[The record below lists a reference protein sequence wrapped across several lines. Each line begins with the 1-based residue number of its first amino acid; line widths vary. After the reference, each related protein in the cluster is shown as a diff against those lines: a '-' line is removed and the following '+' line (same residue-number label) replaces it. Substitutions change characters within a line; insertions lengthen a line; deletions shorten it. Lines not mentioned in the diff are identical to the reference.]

1 MYLPE
6 SVEILPAR
14 DGELPRLVLVDA
26 VVQHLALVQQAQ
38 GVGPVVLGPDP
49 GREKTVRHHHSYCLL
64 GVGRSA
70 PGRQPAAASWPRGQ
84 GLGTQGGPA
93 HSSMTPRVPDKE
105 HPAGLGAL
113 RGCQERPRL
122 WGWVLHSPGAQ
133 PGSGH
138 RYMNPTAPQNSG
150 VCAALCTQPLSS
162 MRSAFGLDSRQCSS
176 PTQPRVCHWRGCL
189 VGILTRNIL
198 DPRWRPGK
206 APTS

>member
-6 SVEILPAR
+6 CVEILPAR
-14 DGELPRLVLVDA
+14 DGELPCFVLVDA

-38 GVGPVVLGPDP
+38 GVGSVVLGPDP
-49 GREKTVRHHHSYCLL
+49 GREKTVRHHHFYCLP

-70 PGRQPAAASWPRGQ
+70 LGRPPAAASWPLGQ
-84 GLGTQGGPA
+84 GLRTQGGPA

-122 WGWVLHSPGAQ
+122 WGWVLHSPGVQ
-133 PGSGH
+133 LGSEHGH
-138 RYMNPTAPQNSG
+138 VNPTTPQNSG
-150 VCAALCTQPLSS
+150 VCAALCTRLLFS
-162 MRSAFGLDSRQCSS
+162 MRSAFGLDSRQCRS
-176 PTQPRVCHWRGCL
+176 PAQPRVCHWRECL

-198 DPRWRPGK
+198 NPRWRPGK
-206 APTS
+206 AFTS